1 MVVNLK
7 AARDRKRAT
16 SPFRKC
22 EGRES
27 WGEINT
33 GWFGRLTVTVARYP
47 ACPHFLSHGRIA
59 PPVPSIYLRPAYSYF
74 AMLVSLLIAINTFS
88 APFNDLAQLTVR

>member
-7 AARDRKRAT
+7 AARDPKRAP

-47 ACPHFLSHGRIA
+47 TCSHFLSHGRIA

-74 AMLVSLLIAINTFS
+74 ATAGQPSH
-88 APFNDLAQLTVR
+88 RH